1 MFVWSKFNYL
11 CVGKSHQLYKI
22 IIIIIKGY
30 TQNIKDKINKPRKE
44 LDRLQFLSD
53 FNCSIQLLFWEKRK
67 I

>member
-11 CVGKSHQLYKI
+11 CVGKSHQLYK